1 MPVLGW
7 NVVADAGALGGAQTS
22 SLEFQKRQNGSP
34 PASNA
39 KGQWL
44 LLLVCVRLDRLY
56 AAGQQPLSRE
66 PGLSGFRPQE
76 PVEQRMV
83 ALTFHCLS
91 KRIGQEPA
99 SRLRSRESPSRPRAN
114 DVDGADSS
122 GRMNGF
128 RLSRDGCG
136 MDVLNSRSML
146 LAMSARFR

>member
-44 LLLVCVRLDRLY
+44 LLVCVRLDGLY
-56 AAGQQPLSRE
+56 ATGQQPLSRE
-66 PGLSGFRPQE
+66 TWSVGFRE
-76 PVEQRMV
+76 PESFEQRV

-91 KRIGQEPA
+91 KRVGQELA

-114 DVDGADSS
+114 DVDGAGLS
-122 GRMNGF
+122 GGMNGS

-136 MDVLNSRSML
+136 MDENSRSIL
-146 LAMSARFR
+146 LAVSARFR